1 MAEQTPKGAQRLDT
15 ATELAFDR
23 TRAAYERTMMAWIR
37 TATSLITFGFTIYK
51 FFQIEVPDRGQ
62 QNRLIGPR
70 QFAFILV
77 SIGLF
82 SLILAFHH
90 LQILSDRSAGPRT
103 TESPHRS
110 TPVRLHTGEHR
121 SLLTDSGDPRT
132 PPKYPY
138 AWSAVR
144 GQAALTGSAGRRIDL
159 RPRDTCTSRDNFSS
173 ISIIHIDTT
182 GARC

>member
-1 MAEQTPKGAQRLDT
+1 MEYANVRADSAGRAAARHHG
-15 ATELAFDR
+15 R
-23 TRAAYERTMMAWIR
+23 TRFRSHTRCVRTNND
-37 TATSLITFGFTIYK
+37 G
-51 FFQIEVPDRGQ
+51 VD
-62 QNRLIGPR
+62 QNRD
-70 QFAFILV
+70 LV
-77 SIGLF
+77 NHLR
-82 SLILAFHH
+82 FHH

-138 AWSAVR
+138 AWSAVC

-159 RPRDTCTSRDNFSS
+159 RPRDACTSRDNLSS

-182 GARC
+182 RGKMLMSK